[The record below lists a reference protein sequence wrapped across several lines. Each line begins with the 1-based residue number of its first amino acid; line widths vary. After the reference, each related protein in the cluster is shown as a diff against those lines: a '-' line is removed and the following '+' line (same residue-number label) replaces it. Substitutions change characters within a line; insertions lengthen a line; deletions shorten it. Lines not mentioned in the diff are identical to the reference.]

1 MTRTLSNRLT
11 AAAIAA
17 VLMLGT
23 WLPTLSVLADAQFA
37 AAPLAVELA

>member
-1 MTRTLSNRLT
+1 MTRTFSNRLT

-23 WLPTLSVLADAQFA
+23 WLPTLTVPANAQFA
-37 AAPLAVELA
+37 AVSPAVELA